1 MKKIVLNT
9 AELLPKLTQV
19 VGLVANKSS
28 LPILENVLFR
38 AKSETN
44 ELYLTTS
51 DNESWLVVK
60 FFALDVEEDTSF
72 CLNAKDCLTTMRNL
86 SDTTITLTVEESA
99 RIINGGYSNGKFSMP
114 YVNADEY
121 PQAPVANDL
130 KEKGIGAQQLL
141 AAIDKVR
148 FAMANDELRPVM
160 NSVHFDFLQDK
171 LVTVATDGQKLVRYT
186 DENAKGEDS
195 VDYFT
200 LPKKPANLLPLL
212 LQKENG
218 MVSVRFNDKNAVVS
232 SDGFHLVTRLL
243 EARYPNYNTV
253 IPDRANLPKKA
264 IVNKD
269 AILGALKRVMPMGN
283 MSIELVKL
291 SFGNNRV
298 TISTENLDFSTSASE
313 YIDCDYSGEEFAI
326 GFKGSFLVQVIQNV
340 NDDEIQMAF
349 TDKSHAAIIE
359 PKTQLDGFDY
369 ISILMPML
377 IN

>member
-28 LPILENVLFR
+28 LPILEHVLFR

-60 FFALDVEEDTSF
+60 FFTLDVEEDASF

-99 RIINGGYSNGKFSMP
+99 RIINGEYSNGKFSMP

-130 KEKGIGAQQLL
+130 KEKEIGAQQLL
-141 AAIDKVR
+141 AAIDGVR

-160 NSVHFDFLQDK
+160 NSTHFDFLQDK
-171 LVTVATDGQKLVRYT
+171 LVTVASDGQKLVRYT
-186 DENAKGEDS
+186 DENVKGEGTT
-195 VDYFT
+195 DYLT
-200 LPKKPANLLPLL
+200 LPKKPSNLLPML
-212 LQKENG
+212 LQKESG

-232 SDGFHLVTRLL
+232 SDSFHLVTRLL
-243 EARYPNYNTV
+243 ESKYPNYNAV
-253 IPDRANLPKKA
+253 IPDRASAPKKA
-264 IVNKD
+264 IINKD
-269 AILGALKRVMPMGN
+269 SILGALKRVMPMSN
-283 MSIELVKL
+283 MSIELVKM
-291 SFGNNRV
+291 SFGNNRL
-298 TISTENLDFSTSASE
+298 TISTENFDFSTSASE
-313 YIDCDYSGEEFAI
+313 YIDCDYSGEDFEI
-326 GFKGSFLVQVIQNV
+326 GFKGSSLIQVIQNV
-340 NDDEIQMAF
+340 NDDEIKMTF
-349 TDKSHAAIIE
+349 TDMSHAAIIE

>member
-28 LPILENVLFR
+28 LPILEHVLFR

-60 FFALDVEEDTSF
+60 FFALDVEEDASF

-99 RIINGGYSNGKFSMP
+99 RIINGVYSNGKFSMP
-114 YVNADEY
+114 YVIADEY

-130 KEKGIGAQQLL
+130 KEKEIGAQQLL
-141 AAIDKVR
+141 AAIDGVR

-171 LVTVATDGQKLVRYT
+171 LVTVASDGQKLVRYT
-186 DENAKGEDS
+186 DENVKGDGS
-195 VDYFT
+195 IDCFT
-200 LPKKPANLLPLL
+200 LPKKPSNLLPML

-218 MVSVRFNDKNAVVS
+218 TVSVRFNDKNAVVS

-243 EARYPNYNTV
+243 EAKYPNYNSV
-253 IPDRANLPKKA
+253 IPDSTKSPKKA

-283 MSIELVKL
+283 TSIELVKM
-291 SFGNNRV
+291 SFGNNRL
-298 TISTENLDFSTSASE
+298 TISTENFDFSTSASE
-313 YIDCDYSGEEFAI
+313 YIDCDYSGEDFEI
-326 GFKGSFLVQVIQNV
+326 GFKGSSLVQVIQNV
-340 NDDEIQMAF
+340 NGDEVKMAF
-349 TDKSHAAIIE
+349 TDMSHAATIE